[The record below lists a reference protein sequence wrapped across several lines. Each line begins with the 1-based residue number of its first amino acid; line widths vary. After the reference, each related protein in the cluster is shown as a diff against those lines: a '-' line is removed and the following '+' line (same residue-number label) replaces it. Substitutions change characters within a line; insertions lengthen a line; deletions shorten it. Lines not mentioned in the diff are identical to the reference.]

1 MTAWHHRRYLARS
14 EGGALTASTKK
25 LCRYS
30 RQHCGVDHKLTT
42 RTVTIT
48 RRNDPLSCDHYRDP
62 TKLLTTRRRSTGKA
76 ASASLCATAQ
86 PTRDSGGLSP
96 TGGKDRRCRSR
107 CDAGEVS
114 TSRPLPSGPR
124 PHTASR
130 RSAGCN
136 PGPSGSVWPRLSASR
151 LPRSPSSSRGAPAGY
166 RTHPNSGCSRRC
178 STRSPG
184 PTATPGS

>member
-48 RRNDPLSCDHYRDP
+48 RCNDPHSCDHCRDS

-96 TGGKDRRCRSR
+96 GW
-107 CDAGEVS
+107 GE
-114 TSRPLPSGPR
+114 RP
-124 PHTASR
+124 
-130 RSAGCN
+130 
-136 PGPSGSVWPRLSASR
+136 
-151 LPRSPSSSRGAPAGY
+151 
-166 RTHPNSGCSRRC
+166 
-178 STRSPG
+178 
-184 PTATPGS
+184 